1 MKSTY
6 RVLVVLAV
14 LSLAALACSL
24 TDRISSKN
32 SVSVDATAGPTVL
45 FQDDF
50 SRTGSGW
57 DRSSDETSVTDYLD
71 DTYQI
76 KISEANWF
84 AWSNPGKTL
93 GDVRIEVDAWKA
105 DGPDGD
111 AAVICRYVDEG
122 NFYILSITTDGY
134 YGIVK
139 YKDGEDTLLGSD
151 SLQYSSQIKTEA
163 GAVNHLRAD
172 CVGDHLTLYVNGEL
186 LAEVTDADFS
196 SGDIGLISG
205 TYDEGGTDMRF
216 DNLVVYRP

>member
-1 MKSTY
+1 MKSVY
-6 RVLVVLAV
+6 RILAVLAV

-24 TDRISSKN
+24 TKGTSDQT
-32 SVSVDATAGPTVL
+32 SVSTKAPAGPTLL

-57 DRSSDETSVTDYLD
+57 DRSTDESSTTDYID

-76 KISEANWF
+76 KITETNWY
-84 AWSNPGKTL
+84 AWANPGKTL
-93 GDVRIEVDAWKA
+93 GDVHIEVDAWKA

-111 AAVICRYVDEG
+111 AAIICRYVDAS
-122 NFYILSITTDGY
+122 NFYLLSITTDGY
-134 YGIVK
+134 YGIIK

-151 SLQYSSQIKTEA
+151 SLQGSDLIKTDA
-163 GAVNHLRAD
+163 GAVNRLRAD
-172 CVGDHLTLYVNGEL
+172 CVGDHLTLYVNSEL

-196 SGDIGLISG
+196 SGDIGLASG

-216 DNLVVYRP
+216 DNLMVYRP

>member
-6 RVLVVLAV
+6 RVLAVLAV

-24 TDRISSKN
+24 TSSKSDRN
-32 SVSVDATAGPTVL
+32 AASADATAGPSLL

-57 DRSSDETSVTDYLD
+57 DRSSDESSTTDYIE

-76 KISEANWF
+76 MIAETNWY
-84 AWSNPGKTL
+84 AWANPGKTL
-93 GDVRIEVDAWKA
+93 GDVSVEVDAWKA
-105 DGPDGD
+105 SGPDGD
-111 AAVICRYVDEG
+111 AAIICRYVDES

-134 YGIVK
+134 YGIIK

-151 SLQYSSQIKTEA
+151 SLQDSSVIKTDA
-163 GAVNHLRAD
+163 GAINHLRAD

-196 SGDIGLISG
+196 SGDIGLASG